1 MDYKAVIFDL
11 DGTLVDSMWVWEQ
24 IDIEFLQSSG
34 HVVTPEIANQI
45 EGAGFTETAIFFKDY
60 FKLSLTVDEIK
71 DIWKTLALKLYRER
85 VELKTGVKDFLQYL
99 ENRGIKMAIATSN
112 GREIVE
118 AILEKHDISK
128 FFNNIVTSCE
138 VEKGKPH
145 PFVYLKTAE
154 FLGVEPDKCLVFED
168 VPNGIIAAKAAGMT
182 AFGIEDIQNDTIKQ
196 RAKEL
201 ADRWVIDYNEVIEIF
216 KVN

>member
-1 MDYKAVIFDL
+1 
-11 DGTLVDSMWVWEQ
+11 
-24 IDIEFLQSSG
+24 
-34 HVVTPEIANQI
+34 
-45 EGAGFTETAIFFKDY
+45 
-60 FKLSLTVDEIK
+60 
-71 DIWKTLALKLYRER
+71 
-85 VELKTGVKDFLQYL
+85 
-99 ENRGIKMAIATSN
+99 MAIATSN

-128 FFNNIVTSCE
+128 FFNTIVTSCE

-182 AFGIEDIQNDTIKQ
+182 AFGIEDMQNDTTKQ

-201 ADRWVIDYNEVIEIF
+201 ADRWIIDYNEVIDIF
-216 KVN
+216 